1 MSQTAQG
8 QGTAMAAAAFDAVA
22 DILAGR
28 KTGQGVRLRGWVHRS
43 RSAGKMA
50 FVVLRDGSGTVQCT
64 VKAGVAD
71 DASLE
76 AAKAATLESSVR
88 LLEGT
93 VVADERAPGG
103 FEVKATRFELHAKSE
118 PFPLRG
124 EQGTEFEL
132 DKRHLWLRS
141 TELSAILRIK
151 HRLYKAIHDFYDA
164 EGFAQVDPS
173 VITTNACEGG
183 STLFTFEYF
192 GQTAYLSQSAQMY
205 LEGCIFGMPKVYC
218 ITPSFRAEKSRTSKH
233 LTEFHHLEA
242 EYAWWDAE
250 DNRVHQEK
258 LVTFLAHAVAKD
270 CAGDLKL
277 IGQDPA
283 RLLKIGTFQP
293 SEGGRDEPGK
303 RFPRLDYDDCLKE
316 LQRQGFHVSYGDDF
330 GVPHEKALTEG
341 RVNPIFI
348 CDWPAK
354 IKAFYMAEKPGTD
367 RVFCSDLMAPD
378 GFGEII
384 GGSQRSEDI
393 ESMTKRLLR
402 QLEMEVVDQHSALQ
416 VLGEGWLAQEG
427 GLQALSTDAILTVTA
442 ELIKKAGITA
452 ENVEAQAERF
462 SQMAS
467 HDADD
472 SRALAKSMLTI
483 LRGSLAGPSPKIKGP
498 FSDGIDT
505 PERREVLR
513 GVLSAISLMPYQWY
527 FDLRRFGSVP
537 HSGFGLGIERVLRWF
552 TGQEHIRD
560 MLPYPR
566 TPSRAYP

>member
-1 MSQTAQG
+1 MTTTQAPPQE
-8 QGTAMAAAAFDAVA
+8 AAAFDAVA
-22 DILAGR
+22 DILGGR
-28 KTGQGVRLRGWVHRS
+28 KTGQPVRLRGWVHRQ

-64 VKAGVAD
+64 VKGGVAD
-71 DASLE
+71 DASLD
-76 AAKAATLESSVR
+76 AAKSATLESSVA

-93 VVADERAPGG
+93 AVADERAPGG
-103 FEVKATRFELHAKSE
+103 FEVKATRFVLHRKSE

-141 TELSAILRIK
+141 TELSAVLRIK
-151 HRLYKAIHDFYDA
+151 HRLYKAVHDFYDA
-164 EGFAQVDPS
+164 EGFVQVDPS

-183 STLFTFEYF
+183 STLFTFDYF

-205 LEGCIFGMPKVYC
+205 LEGCIFGTPKVYC

-242 EYAWWDAE
+242 EYAWLDAE
-250 DNRVHQEK
+250 DSRKHQEK
-258 LVTFLAHAVAKD
+258 LVTAMAHAVAKD
-270 CAGDLKL
+270 CEADLRL
-277 IGQDPA
+277 LGQDPA
-283 RLLKIGTFQP
+283 RLLKVQAPF
-293 SEGGRDEPGK
+293 ERV
-303 RFPRLDYDDCLKE
+303 DYADAIKE
-316 LQRQGFHVSYGDDF
+316 LVRQGFHVAYGDDF

-341 RVNPIFI
+341 RTSPIFV

-367 RVFCSDLMAPD
+367 RVFCSDLLAPD

-393 ESMTKRLLR
+393 ASMKVRLLAQWHAMGESPDHDDRR
-402 QLEMEVVDQHSALQ
+402 QFQHERQAI
-416 VLGEGWLAQEG
+416 EERLA
-427 GLQALSTDAILTVTA
+427 
-442 ELIKKAGITA
+442 KAGAATPSA
-452 ENVEAQAERF
+452 EAVDAVDAEY
-462 SQMAS
+462 
-467 HDADD
+467 
-472 SRALAKSMLTI
+472 
-483 LRGSLAGPSPKIKGP
+483 LR
-498 FSDGIDT
+498 
-505 PERREVLR
+505 
-513 GVLSAISLMPYQWY
+513 PYEWY
-527 FDLRRFGSVP
+527 FDLRRYGSVP
-537 HSGFGLGIERVLRWF
+537 HSGFGLGLERLLRWF

>member
-1 MSQTAQG
+1 MPVGAAMTTTQAQA
-8 QGTAMAAAAFDAVA
+8 GTASAHLAFDAVA

-28 KTGQGVRLRGWVHRS
+28 KTGQPVRLRGWVHRQ
-43 RSAGKMA
+43 RTAGKMA
-50 FVVLRDGSGTVQCT
+50 FVVLRDGSGTIQCT

-76 AAKAATLESSVR
+76 AAKGATLESAVG

-93 VVADERAPGG
+93 AVADERAPGG
-103 FEVKATRFELHAKSE
+103 FEVKATKFQLHGNKAE

-141 TELSAILRIK
+141 TELSAVLRIK
-151 HRLYKAIHDFYDA
+151 HRLYKAVHDFYHA

-205 LEGCIFGMPKVYC
+205 LEGCIFGLPKVYC

-250 DNRVHQEK
+250 DSRNHQEK
-258 LVTFLAHAVAKD
+258 LVTFLAHTIAKE
-270 CAGDLKL
+270 CAADLRL
-277 IGQDPA
+277 LGQDPE
-283 RLLKIGTFQP
+283 RLLKVQAPF
-293 SEGGRDEPGK
+293 ERM
-303 RFPRLDYDDCLKE
+303 DYAAAIAE

-341 RVNPIFI
+341 RASPIFV

-367 RVFCSDLMAPD
+367 RVFCSDLLAPD
-378 GFGEII
+378 GYGEII

-393 ESMTKRLLR
+393 ASMKRRLL
-402 QLEMEVVDQHSALQ
+402 
-416 VLGEGWLAQEG
+416 AQWHAMG
-427 GLQALSTDAILTVTA
+427 
-442 ELIKKAGITA
+442 
-452 ENVEAQAERF
+452 
-462 SQMAS
+462 AS
-467 HDADD
+467 DDADD
-472 SRALAKSMLTI
+472 RKRFQHERQAIAERL
-483 LRGSLAGPSPKIKGP
+483 GKGAT
-498 FSDGIDT
+498 D
-505 PERREVLR
+505 E
-513 GVLSAISLMPYQWY
+513 
-527 FDLRRFGSVP
+527 
-537 HSGFGLGIERVLRWF
+537 
-552 TGQEHIRD
+552 
-560 MLPYPR
+560 
-566 TPSRAYP
+566 

>member
-1 MSQTAQG
+1 MMPAAPETAHGAQ
-8 QGTAMAAAAFDAVA
+8 AFDSVA
-22 DILAGR
+22 DVLGGR
-28 KTGQGVRLRGWVHRS
+28 KTGQAVRLRGWVHRA

-50 FVVLRDGSGTVQCT
+50 FVVLRDGSGVVQCT

-76 AAKAATLESSVR
+76 AAKAATIESSVSE
-88 LLEGT
+88 LVGT
-93 VVADERAPGG
+93 VAADERAPGG
-103 FEVKATRFELHAKSE
+103 FEVKVTRFALHSRAE
-118 PFPLRG
+118 AFPLRG

-141 TELSAILRIK
+141 TELSAVLRIK
-151 HRLYKAIHDFYDA
+151 HRLYKAVHDFYDA

-242 EYAWWDAE
+242 EYAWWDSAA
-250 DNRVHQEK
+250 NQAHQEK
-258 LVTFLAHAVAKD
+258 LVTTLAHTIAKE
-270 CAGDLKL
+270 CEADLKIL
-277 IGQDPA
+277 GQDPA
-283 RLLKIGTFQP
+283 RLLKVTGPFERI
-293 SEGGRDEPGK
+293 
-303 RFPRLDYDDCLKE
+303 DYAAAIAE
-316 LQRQGFHVSYGDDF
+316 LQRQGFHIAYGDDF

-341 RVNPIFI
+341 RTSPIFI
-348 CDWPAK
+348 TDWPAK

-367 RVFCSDLMAPD
+367 RVFCSDLLAPD
-378 GFGEII
+378 GYGEII

-393 ESMTKRLLR
+393 ESMKRRLLAQWHAMGESTDHDDR
-402 QLEMEVVDQHSALQ
+402 KQFKHERDAIAKR
-416 VLGEGWLAQEG
+416 LGEGA
-427 GLQALSTDAILTVTA
+427 TDKQVDA
-442 ELIKKAGITA
+442 EY
-452 ENVEAQAERF
+452 
-462 SQMAS
+462 
-467 HDADD
+467 
-472 SRALAKSMLTI
+472 
-483 LRGSLAGPSPKIKGP
+483 LR
-498 FSDGIDT
+498 
-505 PERREVLR
+505 
-513 GVLSAISLMPYQWY
+513 PYEWY

-537 HSGFGLGIERVLRWF
+537 HSGFGLGIERLLRWF

>member
-1 MSQTAQG
+1 MSKAE
-8 QGTAMAAAAFDAVA
+8 AFDTVA
-22 DILAGR
+22 DVLAGR
-28 KTGQGVRLRGWVHRS
+28 KTGQPVRLRGWVHRQ

-50 FVVLRDGSGTVQCT
+50 FVVLRDGTGVVQCT
-64 VKAGVAD
+64 VKGGVAD

-76 AAKAATLESSVR
+76 AAKGALIESSVA

-93 VVADERAPGG
+93 VAADERAPGG
-103 FEVKATRFELHAKSE
+103 FEVKATRFALHHRAE

-124 EQGTEFEL
+124 EQGTDFEL

-141 TELSAILRIK
+141 TELSAVLRIK
-151 HRLYKAIHDFYDA
+151 HRLYKAITDFYDA

-205 LEGCIFGMPKVYC
+205 LEGCIFGLPKVYS

-250 DNRVHQEK
+250 DNRTHQEK
-258 LVTFLAHAVAKD
+258 LVTYLAHTIAKE
-270 CAGDLKL
+270 CADDLRLLK
-277 IGQDPA
+277 QDPA

-293 SEGGRDEPGK
+293 NEGGEDKDGK
-303 RFPRLDYDDCLKE
+303 RFPRLDYEWCVKE
-316 LQRQGFHVSYGDDF
+316 LQRQGFHVNMGDDF

-341 RVNPIFI
+341 RVNPMFI
-348 CDWPAK
+348 CDWPAN

-367 RVFCSDLMAPD
+367 RVLCSDLMAPD

-393 ESMTKRLLR
+393 PSMKRRLLA
-402 QLEMEVVDQHSALQ
+402 QWHAM
-416 VLGEGWLAQEG
+416 GESQ
-427 GLQALSTDAILTVTA
+427 DA
-442 ELIKKAGITA
+442 EDRKQFSHERKAI
-452 ENVEAQAERF
+452 EER
-462 SQMAS
+462 
-467 HDADD
+467 
-472 SRALAKSMLTI
+472 LAKA
-483 LRGSLAGPSPKIKGP
+483 AGGKAPAPEA
-498 FSDGIDT
+498 ID
-505 PERREVLR
+505 EAYLK
-513 GVLSAISLMPYQWY
+513 PYEWY
-527 FDLRRFGSVP
+527 FDLRRYGSVP

-566 TPSRAYP
+566 TPARAYP

>member
-1 MSQTAQG
+1 MSKAE
-8 QGTAMAAAAFDAVA
+8 AAVAFDSVA

-28 KTGQGVRLRGWVHRS
+28 KTGQAVRLRGWVHRA

-50 FVVLRDGSGTVQCT
+50 FIVLRDGTGVIQCT
-64 VKAGVAD
+64 VKGGVAD

-76 AAKAATLESSVR
+76 AAKGALIESSVS

-93 VVADERAPGG
+93 VAADERAPGG
-103 FEVKATRFELHAKSE
+103 FEVKATKFTLHHRAE

-124 EQGTEFEL
+124 EQGTDFEL

-151 HRLYKAIHDFYDA
+151 HRLYKAITDFYDA

-205 LEGCIFGMPKVYC
+205 LEGCIFGNPKVYS

-258 LVTFLAHAVAKD
+258 LVTYLAHTVAKE
-270 CAGDLKL
+270 CAEDLKL
-277 IGQDPA
+277 LKQDPA

-293 SEGGRDEPGK
+293 NEGGEDKAGK
-303 RFPRLDYDDCLKE
+303 RFPRLDYEWCVKE
-316 LQRQGFHVSYGDDF
+316 LQRQGFHVNYGDDF

-341 RVNPIFI
+341 RVNPMFI

-393 ESMTKRLLR
+393 ASMKVRLLA
-402 QLEMEVVDQHSALQ
+402 QWNAM
-416 VLGEGWLAQEG
+416 GE
-427 GLQALSTDAILTVTA
+427 STDA
-442 ELIKKAGITA
+442 EDRKQF
-452 ENVEAQAERF
+452 QAERKHI
-462 SQMAS
+462 AE
-467 HDADD
+467 
-472 SRALAKSMLTI
+472 RLAKAAGGKAPTDAEI
-483 LRGSLAGPSPKIKGP
+483 EGEYLR
-498 FSDGIDT
+498 
-505 PERREVLR
+505 
-513 GVLSAISLMPYQWY
+513 PYEWY
-527 FDLRRFGSVP
+527 FDLRRYGSVP

-566 TPSRAYP
+566 TPARAYP